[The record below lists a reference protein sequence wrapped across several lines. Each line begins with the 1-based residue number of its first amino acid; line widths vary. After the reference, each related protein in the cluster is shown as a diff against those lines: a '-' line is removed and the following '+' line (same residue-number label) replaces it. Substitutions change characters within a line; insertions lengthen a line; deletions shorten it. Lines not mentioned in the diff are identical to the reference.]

1 MMCSGCASPIGEW
14 VRWGLRA
21 AQGNPSFTMDPEC
34 LHWASPT
41 ESEAFQVFSY
51 YHCCSKRDNPGYQHR
66 VIVYCGLQSISIAHH
81 LS

>member
-1 MMCSGCASPIGEW
+1 MCSGCASPIGEW

-21 AQGNPSFTMDPEC
+21 AQGNPSFTVDPEC

-51 YHCCSKRDNPGYQHR
+51 IIAVVNVTVL
-66 VIVYCGLQSISIAHH
+66 VISTES
-81 LS
+81 